1 MLRIQTG
8 EDFGEGLE
16 GKMTEMAIDVRDT
29 GSRLCFDA
37 PIYEVMSVE
46 AFRNELTS
54 LKARIDDF
62 LVEIEDEG
70 EWVINLIS
78 FFLI

>member
-1 MLRIQTG
+1 MLRIQVG

-37 PIYEVMSVE
+37 PKYEVMTVE
-46 AFRNELTS
+46 AFRNELS
-54 LKARIDDF
+54 HLKERIDNF
-62 LVEIEDEG
+62 LVAIEDE
-70 EWVINLIS
+70 EK
-78 FFLI
+78 